1 MKRMSSF
8 NLNKYKNGTVI
19 IEIQSK
25 NLEKF
30 INLLWKND
38 IQVKNI
44 IRLTITT
51 MTMEVRISEYPVI
64 EAVAKKT
71 GTKIK
76 ILKRKGLSLWIIKI
90 KRNVTLAG
98 GFLIFVL
105 ILYYLSTFI
114 WGVDITTDKYI
125 SPYEVRNLLV
135 SYGVKT
141 GTSKRKINVYALE
154 DELKKVDGIMW
165 PRVRI
170 EGARLKVSIVERTA
184 PPAVSLPTNSE
195 PCDVVAK
202 LDGEVIRIF
211 TTAGTAV
218 VKPGDLVKSAQVLIK
233 GEEGKSGS
241 TYLVHA
247 KGEVIAKTYYEEV
260 REIPF
265 KTTKVER
272 TGKCAEDIFVN
283 ILGKKIY
290 IKKSLNKFEQYDK
303 IEDNKTFIKKE
314 TFYETV
320 EKEIQVDKELLKS
333 NAIETIEKDRMDRFN
348 KTVKLI
354 DKIVES
360 EEVGNNLRVR
370 VIFVVEQDIALPQK
384 VQ

>member
-1 MKRMSSF
+1 MKKMSSF
-8 NLNKYKNGTVI
+8 NLNKYKKGTIV

-25 NLEKF
+25 IPEKF
-30 INLLWKND
+30 INLLWKNN
-38 IQVKNI
+38 VHAKNI

-51 MTMEVRISEYPVI
+51 MRMEVRLSDYPVI

-76 ILKRKGLSLWIIKI
+76 ILKRKGLALWIIRI

-98 GFLIFVL
+98 GFLIFVS

-114 WGVDITTDKYI
+114 WGIDITTDKYI
-125 SPYEVRNLLV
+125 SPYEVRKLLI

-141 GTSKRKINVYALE
+141 GTPKRKIDVYALE
-154 DELKKVDGIMW
+154 EELKKADDIMW

-184 PPAVSLPTNSE
+184 PPAVSLPSNSE

-202 LDGEVIRIF
+202 LDGEVVRIF

-218 VKPGDLVKSAQVLIK
+218 VKPGDLVKSNQIIIK
-233 GEEGKSGS
+233 GEEGKTGS

-260 REIPF
+260 REIPLKII
-265 KTTKVER
+265 KTER
-272 TGKCAEDIFVN
+272 TGKLAEDIFIN

-290 IKKSLNKFEQYDK
+290 MKKSLNKFEQYDK
-303 IEDNKTFIKKE
+303 IEENKRFIKKE
-314 TFYETV
+314 IFYETV
-320 EKEIQVDKELLKS
+320 EKEIQVDKEVLKS
-333 NAIETIEKDRMDRFN
+333 SIVKTIEKDRMDKFN

-360 EEVGNNLRVR
+360 EEIENNLRVR